1 MRIEMQTT
9 AWKKILAK
17 HMSEWTITKNRPR
30 TLKIQRLKKI

>member
-1 MRIEMQTT
+1 MRIEIQAT

-17 HMSEWTITKNRPR
+17 HEWTITKNRQR